1 MKIAISTG
9 PRVVLPVPTFWE
21 LQMSNEHQVILDWLS
36 WKEHNEGRQ
45 PGTVNKYLR
54 YLEELSAWLAKEK
67 QGCRLIDASK
77 ADLEEF
83 TGLEAHRRGITP
95 VSRRPLVSAIKGF
108 YSWAIKQGLMF
119 EDPAAALPYPRA
131 GKRLPKGMDLRN
143 AERLMMAPDIDTFLG
158 VRDAAILAVFIG
170 CGLRLSGLVRLNL
183 SDLIWVDDSGMERLV
198 IRVREKG
205 DKERFMPAPHE
216 TRLLLRAYL
225 NQQELKEIDRHLP
238 NGDQVLFVSVND
250 RAIPPHEYYGE
261 ARRISTRSV
270 AEMVEKYGEQCGIP
284 RNQCSPHKLR
294 HLFGTEL
301 IESDVNMFKAQALM
315 GHSDPKTTKDYVH
328 VAMRS
333 LAVEIDR
340 ANPLSK
346 MKLPVTELAKHLTR
360 S

>member
-1 MKIAISTG
+1 MPESMD
-9 PRVVLPVPTFWE
+9 PRVVLPLPTFLE
-21 LQMSNEHQVILDWLS
+21 LQMNDEKQLILKWLE
-36 WKEHNEGRQ
+36 WKEHNEGRM

-54 YLEELSAWLAKEK
+54 YLEDLMDWLEKEK
-67 QGCRLIDASK
+67 TIRLIDAGRQE
-77 ADLEEF
+77 LEEY
-83 TGLEAHRRGITP
+83 TGIEAHRRGITP
-95 VSRRPLVSAIKGF
+95 ISRRPLVSAIKGF
-108 YSWAIKQGLMF
+108 FAWALEKGLVF
-119 EDPAAALPYPRA
+119 EDPAARLPYPRA
-131 GKRLPKGMDLRN
+131 GRRLPKGIELRN
-143 AERLMMAPDIDTFLG
+143 AERLMLAPDMDTFLG

-170 CGLRLSGLVRLNL
+170 CGLRLSGLVRLNQ
-183 SDLIWVDDSGMERLV
+183 SDLIWVNDDGIERLV

-225 NQQELKEIDRHLP
+225 NHQELKPIDRKLP
-238 NGDQVLFVSVND
+238 NGDQVLFISVND
-250 RAIPPHEYYGE
+250 RATPPHEYYGE

-270 AEMVEKYGEQCGIP
+270 AEMIEKYGDQCGIP

-315 GHSDPKTTKDYVH
+315 GHSDPKTTKDYIH

-333 LAVEIDR
+333 LAQEIDR

-346 MKLPVTELAKHLTR
+346 MDLPVTELARHLTR